1 MNSFLNFFPEN
12 VMSAVGWT
20 LIHSV
25 WQLMALAIV
34 LKTVFF
40 FSKNSAIKKYWFG
53 FASLLFQVF
62 VSIITFLIVFEENS
76 VSSITQ
82 TNLTFDKITQTNLS
96 TPSTIASNTSIWM
109 DFQVLFSEN
118 LNLLVTAWM
127 IGMLFLSVRLMG
139 GYFYTEQ
146 LRWKYTKTI
155 QGDTL
160 VLFNQLLE
168 KVKIKKG
175 INLLESSLAT
185 SPMTIGFL
193 QPVIL
198 LPIGLITGLSNKE
211 LEAVLAHELAHIKRH
226 DYLVNIIQSL
236 VEILFFFHPAT
247 WWISANIREEREN
260 CCDDLAIE
268 LCGNNVHL
276 AKALTKVE
284 IFQQQTNM
292 SLAMGFTGKKQTLLR
307 RVHRILGI
315 KKTNSV
321 NYAGIIV
328 MSLFAL
334 TTFVFVNIPN
344 NADAQ
349 TSPQKPKTSKKP
361 VTTTTKVT
369 KKTSKTISVTQEN
382 ENNLN
387 FSNGNIYVNGERIHL
402 SPSDSIKVAKELQA
416 IEMLE
421 KRMEPHQ
428 KKIETLSNQIAIYSQ
443 QINEH
448 SQPMN
453 NFSIKISEL
462 SNKLS
467 KLGEKQGSIA
477 EKMISYK
484 EGTQA
489 RKNAEQNMNQIEKEM
504 KIIEQQMEKYGDEM
518 EKIGE
523 RMNFNSAPIDSLSKL
538 IELEA
543 KPIEALGKEIEFR
556 AKEIE
561 KTLPASVRAKIN
573 STFNA
578 IPDFPEAPTPP
589 TPSAPASF
597 PTPPSPPSIKP

>member
-1 MNSFLNFFPEN
+1 MNSILNFFPEN

-20 LIHSV
+20 LLHSV

-34 LKTVFF
+34 LKAVFF
-40 FSKNSAIKKYWFG
+40 FVKNSAIKKYWFG

-62 VSIITFLIVFEENS
+62 ASIITFLIVFEENS

-82 TNLTFDKITQTNLS
+82 TNFTFDKIAQTNLS
-96 TPSTIASNTSIWM
+96 TSSTVASNTSIWM
-109 DFQVLFSEN
+109 DFQILFSEN
-118 LNLLVTAWM
+118 VNVFVSAWM
-127 IGMLFLSVRLMG
+127 IGMLFLSIRLMG

-168 KVKIKKG
+168 KVNIKKG

-236 VEILFFFHPAT
+236 VEIIFFFHPAT

-268 LCGNNVHL
+268 LCGNKVYL

-292 SLAMGFTGKKQTLLR
+292 SLAMGFAGKKQTLLG
-307 RVHRILGI
+307 RVHRILGV
-315 KKTNSV
+315 KKTKSV

-334 TTFVFVNIPN
+334 TTLVFVNFPN

-349 TSPQKPKTSKKP
+349 TVPQAPKPPKKVDAP
-361 VTTTTKVT
+361 KPPKKI
-369 KKTSKTISVTQEN
+369 KKTESIEHRFD
-382 ENNLN
+382 NNLN
-387 FSNGNIYVNGERIHL
+387 ISKGNIYINGEKVHL
-402 SPSDSIKVAKELQA
+402 SQVDSIKVSKELVA

-421 KRMEPHQ
+421 KKMEPHT
-428 KKIETLSNQIAIYSQ
+428 KKIEALSKEMSVFIQKITEENK
-443 QINEH
+443 
-448 SQPMN
+448 PMN
-453 NFSIKISEL
+453 EFSGKVSVIGSQL
-462 SNKLS
+462 G
-467 KLGEKQGSIA
+467 KLGEKQAKIATSMINLKNGS
-477 EKMISYK
+477 
-484 EGTQA
+484 QA
-489 RKNAEQNMNQIEKEM
+489 KKNAESEMAEIQKQMNVLEEQIEKYG
-504 KIIEQQMEKYGDEM
+504 KQMEKVG
-518 EKIGE
+518 EK
-523 RMNFNSAPIDSLSKL
+523 MNFHTAPIDSLSKL
-538 IELEA
+538 IEFEA
-543 KPIEALGKEIEFR
+543 KPIEALGKEIEFH
-556 AKEIE
+556 AKEIQ
-561 KTLPASVRAKIN
+561 KNLPISIRAKIN
-573 STFNA
+573 SAMNIST
-578 IPDFPEAPTPP
+578 PDAPE
-589 TPSAPASF
+589 
-597 PTPPSPPSIKP
+597 PPSPPTPPVPSVPPVPPVKKQ

>member
-1 MNSFLNFFPEN
+1 MNSILNFFPEN

-20 LIHSV
+20 LLHSV
-25 WQLMALAIV
+25 WQLMVLAIV
-34 LKTVFF
+34 LKVVFL

-62 VSIITFLIVFEENS
+62 ASIITFLIVFEENS
-76 VSSITQ
+76 VSSISQ
-82 TNLTFDKITQTNLS
+82 TNFTFDKIAQTNLS
-96 TPSTIASNTSIWM
+96 TSTTIASNTSIWM

-118 LNLLVTAWM
+118 VNVLVTAWM
-127 IGMLFLSVRLMG
+127 IGMLFLSIRLMG

-168 KVKIKKG
+168 KVNIKKG

-236 VEILFFFHPAT
+236 VEIIFFFHPAT

-268 LCGNNVHL
+268 LCGNKVHL

-292 SLAMGFTGKKQTLLR
+292 SLAMGFAGKKQTLLG
-307 RVHRILGI
+307 RVHRILGV

-328 MSLFAL
+328 MCLFAL
-334 TTFVFVNIPN
+334 TTLVFVNLPN

-349 TSPQKPKTSKKP
+349 TVPQAPKPPKKADAPKPPKKINKTVRIDHSFD
-361 VTTTTKVT
+361 
-369 KKTSKTISVTQEN
+369 
-382 ENNLN
+382 NNLN
-387 FSNGNIYVNGERIHL
+387 ISKGNIYINGEKVHL
-402 SPSDSIKVAKELQA
+402 SQVDSIKVSKELVA
-416 IEMLE
+416 IEILE
-421 KRMEPHQ
+421 KKMEPHQ
-428 KKIETLSNQIAIYSQ
+428 KKIEELSKQISIYSQ
-443 QINEH
+443 KINEH

-484 EGTQA
+484 EDSQA

-504 KIIEQQMEKYGDEM
+504 KMIEQQMEKYGDEM

-543 KPIEALGKEIEFR
+543 KPIEALGKEIELR
-556 AKEIE
+556 AKEIH
-561 KTLPASVRAKIN
+561 KVLPASVRAKIN
-573 STFNA
+573 SAFNA
-578 IPDFPEAPTPP
+578 LPDAPEPPAP
-589 TPSAPASF
+589 
-597 PTPPSPPSIKP
+597 PTPPSPASAPTPPAAPSIKP

>member
-1 MNSFLNFFPEN
+1 MNSILNFFPEN
-12 VMSAVGWT
+12 VMSAIGWA
-20 LIHSV
+20 LLHAV
-25 WQLMALAIV
+25 WQLLAVATILKV
-34 LKTVFF
+34 LFF
-40 FSKNSAIKKYWFG
+40 FFKNSAIKKYWLG

-96 TPSTIASNTSIWM
+96 VSSSFTSSSSIWV
-109 DFQVLFSEN
+109 DFEVLFSEN

-236 VEILFFFHPAT
+236 VEILFFFHPVT

-292 SLAMGFTGKKQTLLR
+292 SLAMGFSGKKQTLLG
-307 RVHRILGI
+307 RVHRILGV
-315 KKTNSV
+315 KKTKSM

-334 TTFVFVNIPN
+334 TTLFFVNLPN

-349 TSPQKPKTSKKP
+349 TSQQTPKTSKK
-361 VTTTTKVT
+361 TLTKTTKVT
-369 KKTSKTISVTQEN
+369 KKTSKTVSVTQEGDD
-382 ENNLN
+382 NLN
-387 FSNGNIYVNGERIHL
+387 FSNGNIFVNGERVHL
-402 SPSDSIKVAKELQA
+402 SASDSIKVAKELQA
-416 IEMLE
+416 IEILE
-421 KRMEPHQ
+421 NKMIPHQ
-428 KKIETLSNQIAIYSQ
+428 KKIETLSNQIAFYSQ

-453 NFSIKISEL
+453 NLSVKMSEL

-467 KLGEKQGSIA
+467 TLGEKQGSIA

-489 RKNAEQNMNQIEKEM
+489 RKNAEQSMSQIEKEM
-504 KIIEQQMEKYGDEM
+504 KMIEQQMEKYGNEM
-518 EKIGE
+518 EKIAE
-523 RMNFNSAPIDSLSKL
+523 RMNFKSAPIDSLSKL

-543 KPIEALGKEIEFR
+543 KPIEVLGKEIEFR
-556 AKEIE
+556 AKVIE

-573 STFNA
+573 SAFNS
-578 IPDFPEAPTPP
+578 IPEFPEAPAPP
-589 TPSAPASF
+589 APHEPASF
-597 PTPPSPPSIKP
+597 PTPPSPPKIKP